1 MSSDN
6 SMPGSGLI
14 SPRLDV
20 EDEVRKPRMYRVI
33 LYNDDYTTMDFVVDV
48 LVKVFQKSVQEAN
61 RIMLDVH
68 RIGQG
73 ICGVYTHDVAHT
85 KAREVRNRA
94 RDHEFPLRC
103 TCEPT

>member
-1 MSSDN
+1 MSSDT

-14 SPRLDV
+14 LPGPDV
-20 EDEVRKPRMYRVI
+20 GDQFRKPRMYQVI

-48 LVKVFQKSVQEAN
+48 LVKVFQKPVQEAN

-68 RIGQG
+68 RSGQG
-73 ICGVYTHDVAHT
+73 ICGVYTHDVART

-94 RDHEFPLRC
+94 RDQEFPLRC